1 MVQLE
6 FGQVNSLISIES
18 LLMLVR
24 MQQMQ
29 QLQGIFA
36 PEDTQK
42 TLDSHPF
49 SFAEILAGLFSE
61 PGLLQGAR
69 TSLGNFSNSANT
81 ASPQADTAND
91 ANNFTALDAIFEK
104 FASQYRLHPHL
115 LKSVAKVESNLNP
128 QAISKAGARGI
139 MQLMPKTAESL
150 GVGDAFN
157 PVENIEGGAKYL
169 RQLLDRFDNN
179 IPLALAAY
187 NAGPGAVNKY
197 GGIPPYKET
206 QNYVKK
212 VIDNMVDLIG

>member
-1 MVQLE
+1 
-6 FGQVNSLISIES
+6 
-18 LLMLVR
+18 

-42 TLDSHPF
+42 TLDSQPF
-49 SFAEILAGLFSE
+49 SFAEILAGVFGESGLF
-61 PGLLQGAR
+61 PGVESR
-69 TSLGNFSNSANT
+69 LGNLTNSANT
-81 ASPQADTAND
+81 GSPQAGTAHD
-91 ANNFTALDAIFEK
+91 PNNSTALDAIFEK
-104 FASQYRLHPHL
+104 FASQYRLQPNL
-115 LKSVAKVESNLNP
+115 LKSVAKMESNFNP
-128 QAISKAGARGI
+128 LAISKAGAQGI
-139 MQLMPKTAESL
+139 MQLMPKTAASL
-150 GVGDAFN
+150 GVGDPFN

-187 NAGPGAVNKY
+187 NAGPGTVNKY

-212 VIDNMVDLIG
+212 VMDNMVDLIG